1 MKSSQSKWI
10 WISLAFSVIV
20 LIIVVFSTV
29 DENTLNYLQQVNIW
43 FLIAAFALR
52 IISFALWALRIQLM
66 AHSLGYN
73 VSFLHCFN
81 MVIANLLIGAI
92 TPGQVG
98 GEPIRIH
105 ELYKAGVQIGDAT
118 AIAILERVFDAVIL
132 VVFGIVSLL
141 IMLDLLQSLPAAV
154 INFTILSMIMM
165 VLAVGVLIYGLYRPV
180 PAKKLVMQIL
190 FWFSEKIKRPLV
202 GKFVTRI
209 ETEFDNFC
217 KSSIAFSNTS
227 RNGLYAGMVCS
238 IAFWLSE
245 FIVAS
250 VILMGLG
257 VAPFITESF
266 LFQIIIAIVSMIPL
280 TPGAAGVA
288 EISAMSLYALI
299 DVPTSILGIFVLL
312 WRFIMFY
319 FNMIVGF
326 IGSVIIF
333 RRELH
338 LSPKNPA
345 DVIGRVYEMQEEEIE
360 EVEKIET
367 ELKRQE
373 KMQ

>member
-1 MKSSQSKWI
+1 
-10 WISLAFSVIV
+10 LGFSAIV
-20 LIIVVFSTV
+20 LLIVIFSTV
-29 DENTLNYLQQVNIW
+29 DENTLSYLQQINIW
-43 FLIAAFALR
+43 FLIAAFVLR

-73 VSFLHCFN
+73 VTFLHCFN

-132 VVFGIVSLL
+132 VAFGIVSLL
-141 IMLDLLQSLPAAV
+141 VMLDLLQSLPAAV
-154 INFTILSMIMM
+154 VNFTILSMIMM
-165 VLAVGVLIYGLYRPV
+165 ILAVGVLIYGLYRPA
-180 PAKKLVMQIL
+180 PAKKLIMGIL

-202 GKFVTRI
+202 GKLVTRI
-209 ETEFDNFC
+209 ENEFDNFC

-227 RNGLYAGMVCS
+227 KNGLYTGMVCS
-238 IAFWLSE
+238 VAFWLSE

-250 VILMGLG
+250 IILMGLG

-299 DVPTSILGIFVLL
+299 VPTSILGIFVLL

-326 IGSVIIF
+326 IGSMIIF
-333 RRELH
+333 RRELQ
-338 LSPKNPA
+338 LSPHNPA
-345 DVIGRVYEMQEEEIE
+345 DVIGRACEMEEE
-360 EVEKIET
+360 EVKEMEI